1 MTVTDHDVRSLYLDL
16 LRRNL
21 TRYGMHER
29 MPARVATP
37 ATPAVS
43 KPSTRC
49 TPSAAATGLFDQR
62 ARELG
67 LDWPAEA
74 ETMIGM
80 QRLTSLQHCVETVLA
95 DDIPGDLIECG
106 VWRGGACILM
116 RAVLAAYGDETR
128 SVWLADSFQGVP
140 RSDPANYKADK
151 GIRADFAA
159 GILGVSEAEVRANFE
174 RYGLLDDQVRFLPG
188 WFKDTLHD
196 APIDRIAVLRLD
208 GDLYESTI
216 QALDAL
222 YPRLSP
228 GGFCIIDDY
237 QAVKACEQAVTDY
250 RAKHGISA
258 EIVDIDGTWRAV
270 AQVNEALG
278 THLRRAA
285 SARSATTRVRQCDLG
300 RQGRTGEPAVDGAG
314 EEVRIAQGPVVVAC
328 RLRPGRL
335 RWAFAARAL
344 PPSGA
349 RTASPWRR

>member
-1 MTVTDHDVRSLYLDL
+1 LTVTDYDVRSLYLDL

-29 MPARVATP
+29 MPARWPLRERLLLTAFNTL
-37 ATPAVS
+37 S
-43 KPSTRC
+43 SIRN
-49 TPSAAATGLFDQR
+49 GDQR
-62 ARELG
+62 NRELG

-128 SVWLADSFQGVP
+128 TVWLADSFEGVP
-140 RSDPANYKADK
+140 REDPAKYKADK
-151 GIRADFAA
+151 GIRLDRYA
-159 GILGVSEAEVRANFE
+159 GILGVSEAEVRGNFQ
-174 RYGLLDDQVRFLPG
+174 RYGLLDEQVRFLPG

-237 QAVKACEQAVTDY
+237 HSMKPCQQAVTDY
-250 RAKHGISA
+250 RAKHGVSA
-258 EIVDIDGTWRAV
+258 DIVDIDGSAVLWRK
-270 AQVNEALG
+270 
-278 THLRRAA
+278 
-285 SARSATTRVRQCDLG
+285 
-300 RQGRTGEPAVDGAG
+300 
-314 EEVRIAQGPVVVAC
+314 
-328 RLRPGRL
+328 
-335 RWAFAARAL
+335 
-344 PPSGA
+344 
-349 RTASPWRR
+349 

>member
-1 MTVTDHDVRSLYLDL
+1 MTVTDYDVRSLYLDL

-21 TRYGMHER
+21 TRYGMRER
-29 MPARVATP
+29 MPSEWPLRRRLLFK
-37 ATPAVS
+37 AVNIISPMRLGISPRSES
-43 KPSTRC
+43 KR
-49 TPSAAATGLFDQR
+49 D
-62 ARELG
+62 LG

-80 QRLTSLQHCVETVLA
+80 KRLTSLQESVETALA
-95 DDIPGDLIECG
+95 DDVPGDLVECG

-116 RAVLAAYGDETR
+116 RAVLAAYGDEKR

-151 GIRADFAA
+151 GIRADLAA
-159 GILGVSEAEVRANFE
+159 GILGVSEAEVKANFE

-196 APIDRIAVLRLD
+196 APIDQIAVLRLD

-237 QAVKACEQAVTDY
+237 YAVKACEEAVTDY

-258 EIVDIDGTWRAV
+258 EIVDIDGTGALWRK
-270 AQVNEALG
+270 
-278 THLRRAA
+278 
-285 SARSATTRVRQCDLG
+285 
-300 RQGRTGEPAVDGAG
+300 
-314 EEVRIAQGPVVVAC
+314 
-328 RLRPGRL
+328 
-335 RWAFAARAL
+335 
-344 PPSGA
+344 
-349 RTASPWRR
+349 

>member
-1 MTVTDHDVRSLYLDL
+1 MAVTDRDAPSLYLDRI
-16 LRRNL
+16 RREL
-21 TRYGMHER
+21 TRYGMRER
-29 MPARVATP
+29 MPAEWSLRRRLLVKTYGTLAP
-37 ATPAVS
+37 IVMRINPFGER
-43 KPSTRC
+43 KR
-49 TPSAAATGLFDQR
+49 D
-62 ARELG
+62 LG

-95 DDIPGDLIECG
+95 EDIPGDLIECG

-140 RSDPANYKADK
+140 RSDPENYQADK
-151 GIRADFAA
+151 GIRAEFAA

-174 RYGLLDDQVRFLPG
+174 RYGLLDNQVRFLPG
-188 WFKDTLHD
+188 WFKDTLDD

-237 QAVKACEQAVTDY
+237 QAVNACEQAVTDY

-258 EIVDIDGTWRAV
+258 EIVDIDGTGVLWRK
-270 AQVNEALG
+270 
-278 THLRRAA
+278 
-285 SARSATTRVRQCDLG
+285 
-300 RQGRTGEPAVDGAG
+300 
-314 EEVRIAQGPVVVAC
+314 
-328 RLRPGRL
+328 
-335 RWAFAARAL
+335 
-344 PPSGA
+344 
-349 RTASPWRR
+349 